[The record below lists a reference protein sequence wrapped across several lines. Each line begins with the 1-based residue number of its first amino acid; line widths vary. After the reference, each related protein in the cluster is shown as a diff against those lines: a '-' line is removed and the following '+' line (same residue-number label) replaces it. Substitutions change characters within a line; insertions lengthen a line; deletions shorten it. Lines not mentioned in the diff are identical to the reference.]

1 MDLNMLYFRH
11 QLSVMRAAA
20 TQNLSH
26 RADHLANAETL
37 AGRIACIQ
45 HGAGAM
51 AAQGWAANSK
61 PDHHTSECCA

>member
-1 MDLNMLYFRH
+1 MDLNKLYFRH

-26 RADHLANAETL
+26 RADHLAAAETL

-45 HGAGAM
+45 QRTGAV
-51 AAQGWAANSK
+51 AAQGWAAIAT
-61 PDHHTSECCA
+61 PGHLGCECRA